1 MARMSTI
8 TQQVNRVGRMKKAT
22 PAPKNAKARRDKRRA
37 FPYQKVAEL
46 WADGKTIAEIAKAIG
61 RVGTGNDPYHSL
73 RVFLTRMHHGYM
85 NAEGKLVKLPHR
97 VSQKTV
103 RLSRKAG
110 KKAVS

>member
-1 MARMSTI
+1 
-8 TQQVNRVGRMKKAT
+8 MKKAT

>member
-1 MARMSTI
+1 
-8 TQQVNRVGRMKKAT
+8 MKKAT
-22 PAPKNAKARRDKRRA
+22 PASKKAKARRAERRP
-37 FPYQKVAEL
+37 FPYAEVAEL

-73 RVFLTRMHHGYM
+73 RVVLTRMHRGYKDSH
-85 NAEGKLVKLPHR
+85 GKLVKLPHR